1 MTRAESIA
9 RDVFIFISLAGIAL
23 FCALA
28 VAVGFIAKA
37 AFTLCD
43 QFINWTKTAQ
53 DTVKGWGR

>member
-9 RDVFIFISLAGIAL
+9 RDVFIFLSLAGIAL
-23 FCALA
+23 FCLIA

-43 QFINWTKTAQ
+43 QFIEWTKDAQ
-53 DTVKGWGR
+53 HSVKEWGR